1 METMTLCIQDLR
13 TLLRAREIV
22 EHLTVEGLEPAIE
35 RARVLLMAT
44 KGRRRYV
51 QEILPGSLARA
62 VPGASGVF
70 VVECA
75 DAQRFYLHNGTVP
88 LVGQIMSLEGEYDT
102 QAIRVIHCNGQSQ
115 HKYWL

>member
-1 METMTLCIQDLR
+1 LQAQISTQDLR

-22 EHLTVEGLEPAIE
+22 EHLTAEGLEPAIE
-35 RARVLLMAT
+35 RARILLMAT

-51 QEILPGSLARA
+51 QEMLPSGVAQA
-62 VPGASGVF
+62 VPGTSGIF

-75 DAQRFYLHNGTVP
+75 DAQRFYLHNGTTP
-88 LVGQIMSLEGEYDT
+88 LVGQIMSLEGEHDT
-102 QAIRVIHCNGQSQ
+102 QAIRVIHCNGHGQ